1 MIRSEALLD
10 GLLIMLVDDDEN
22 ICDAFGNLFK
32 KKGWKASVFLDPAK
46 ALDDLAVNRSIY
58 SAIVVDINMPGIS
71 GTEFLKLARDIAP
84 FVPVVM
90 ITGHP
95 SINIAV
101 DAMKN
106 GAIDFL
112 TKPFEFDELV
122 SAVERAVTKAKAYN
136 LENAPYPFMSD
147 EIGGRVKFRLE
158 DKIKELSVLKAISD
172 TLDNAEEKDAIFN
185 GTMEL
190 AKTITNGEKSLVML
204 VEHGSKELVV
214 HATAGYEGLDII
226 GKRFSAQIEPFKSVI
241 EGRSQLKLSAG
252 ADEVSRI
259 LSGYTREG
267 TNRHNLMTLVPLI
280 INREVMVVLGVAGS
294 EGRMSLTTDASA
306 LLLSLTTKASL
317 KLANHALT
325 ENIFSSIIGVIS
337 SLINAIDA
345 RDTYTK
351 DHSHRVTEYA
361 VALAR
366 TMGCLQEVTDS
377 ILFAGPLHDIGK
389 IGVRDDIL
397 LKRGSLTDE
406 ENALMKSHVT
416 RGEEILRPLNLFE
429 SEKAIVLYHH
439 ERWDGDGY
447 PNGFHKDEIPMT
459 ARIFSVA
466 DTFDAMTT
474 TRPYRHAL
482 SFDVAKQEIAKCGN
496 TQFDPLVVEA
506 LLDSEDFRD
515 RN

>member
-1 MIRSEALLD
+1 
-10 GLLIMLVDDDEN
+10 
-22 ICDAFGNLFK
+22 
-32 KKGWKASVFLDPAK
+32 
-46 ALDDLAVNRSIY
+46 
-58 SAIVVDINMPGIS
+58 
-71 GTEFLKLARDIAP
+71 
-84 FVPVVM
+84 
-90 ITGHP
+90 
-95 SINIAV
+95 
-101 DAMKN
+101 
-106 GAIDFL
+106 
-112 TKPFEFDELV
+112 
-122 SAVERAVTKAKAYN
+122 
-136 LENAPYPFMSD
+136 
-147 EIGGRVKFRLE
+147 
-158 DKIKELSVLKAISD
+158 
-172 TLDNAEEKDAIFN
+172 
-185 GTMEL
+185 
-190 AKTITNGEKSLVML
+190 
-204 VEHGSKELVV
+204 
-214 HATAGYEGLDII
+214 
-226 GKRFSAQIEPFKSVI
+226 
-241 EGRSQLKLSAG
+241 
-252 ADEVSRI
+252 
-259 LSGYTREG
+259 
-267 TNRHNLMTLVPLI
+267 MTLVPLI
-280 INREVMVVLGVAGS
+280 INREVMVVLGVAGR
-294 EGRMSLTTDASA
+294 EGRMSLTPDASA
-306 LLLSLTTKASL
+306 LLSSLTSKASL

-506 LLDSEDFRD
+506 LLDSDDFRD
-515 RN
+515 RD